1 MKTIYVQDI
10 SHFAAFDEDGKTLRR
25 EILSVL
31 DADPTEKIE
40 LDFSGITMFS
50 TMFFNASIGYLAL
63 KKGVDYI
70 REHISYKNLSALGEM
85 TYTHSIENA
94 IAVKNNSDL
103 KKTLST
109 IDFSEEE

>member
-50 TMFFNASIGYLAL
+50 TMFFNASRLSGL
-63 KKGVDYI
+63 KKRRRLHQG
-70 REHISYKNLSALGEM
+70 
-85 TYTHSIENA
+85 TY
-94 IAVKNNSDL
+94 L
-103 KKTLST
+103 L
-109 IDFSEEE
+109 